1 MKLLNS
7 IYICI
12 FTGTS
17 WWSDDGARR
26 TRRRDSF
33 SLLYILLI
41 CVCFI
46 GVGSGCIV
54 GVGLMLAYIMSYLT
68 SFFFVVFFLIF
79 FFLSYLYSF
88 MPFLIWPSFQIMRGG
103 DINSLLANAGLLFGR
118 RG

>member
-26 TRRRDSF
+26 RDSF
-33 SLLYILLI
+33 SLLYIILI

-54 GVGLMLAYIMSYLT
+54 GVGLMLAYIMSNLT
-68 SFFFVVFFLIF
+68 SFF
-79 FFLSYLYSF
+79 LSYF
-88 MPFLIWPSFQIMRGG
+88 F
-103 DINSLLANAGLLFGR
+103 
-118 RG
+118 

>member
-33 SLLYILLI
+33 SLLYIILL

-68 SFFFVVFFLIF
+68 SRFFVVFFLIF
-79 FFLSYLYSF
+79 FSCHICTLLC
-88 MPFLIWPSFQIMRGG
+88 PF
-103 DINSLLANAGLLFGR
+103 
-118 RG
+118 

>member
-17 WWSDDGARR
+17 WWSDDGVRR

-33 SLLYILLI
+33 SLLYIILI

-46 GVGSGCIV
+46 GVGSGCLV
-54 GVGLMLAYIMSYLT
+54 GVGLIFAHIMIPLEVGLLFLVLFNL
-68 SFFFVVFFLIF
+68 FFSL
-79 FFLSYLYSF
+79 FLSYC
-88 MPFLIWPSFQIMRGG
+88 FLFIFFVIFVLFFQSKKGG
-103 DINSLLANAGLLFGR
+103 G
-118 RG
+118 

>member
-79 FFLSYLYSF
+79 FSCHICTLLC
-88 MPFLIWPSFQIMRGG
+88 PF
-103 DINSLLANAGLLFGR
+103 
-118 RG
+118 